1 MKENELLNVLK
12 EHEQEHIFEAYQKLD
27 DKGKEKLAA
36 QIERIDWSIV
46 EMAGH
51 KELSQERGKLEPL
64 SALEVTQIE
73 ENKAKYEEIGL
84 GAIRAG
90 KVGAVLLAGGQG
102 TRLGSDGPKGKYNIG
117 LTKEIYIFERL
128 IRNLM
133 DVTDKAGCFVPL
145 YVMTS
150 DKNHDETIAFFEEKN
165 YFGYPKEFVK
175 FFKQE
180 MAPSVDFQ
188 GKLYM
193 ESADSLSLSPNG
205 NGGWFYSMEVT
216 GVLKDVKAR
225 GVEWLNIFAVDNVLQ
240 RIADPVFV
248 GATIDSGCVS
258 GAKVV
263 RKADPEEKIGVLCL
277 EDGKPS
283 IVEYYEM
290 TEEII
295 NSREANGELS
305 YNFGVILN
313 YLFRVDQLE
322 EISSQKMAVHVVEK
336 KIPYIDEKGVLVK
349 PESPNGYKFELLVL
363 DMIHM
368 FDNCLSYEV
377 VRDYEFAPIKNK
389 TGVDSVESAR
399 ALLQKNGVEL

>member
-1 MKENELLNVLK
+1 MGENELLDVLK
-12 EHEQEHIFEAYQKLD
+12 EHGQEHIFEAYKKLD
-27 DKGKEKLAA
+27 EAGKEKLAG
-36 QIERIDWSIV
+36 QVEKIDWSIV
-46 EMAGH
+46 AMADH
-51 KELSQERGKLEPL
+51 EELKQERGKLEPL
-64 SALEVTQIE
+64 SALEVTEIE
-73 ENKAKYEEIGL
+73 ANKGKYEKIGL
-84 GAIRAG
+84 DAIKAG

-117 LTKEIYIFERL
+117 ITKDVYIFERL
-128 IRNLM
+128 IRNLT

-145 YVMTS
+145 YIMTS
-150 DKNHDETIAFFEEKN
+150 DKNNDETIAFFEEKD

-180 MAPSVDFQ
+180 MAPSVDFN

-205 NGGWFYSMEVT
+205 NGGWFYSMAVT

-248 GATIDSGCVS
+248 GATLDSGCVS

-263 RKADPEEKIGVLCL
+263 RKADPNEKVGVLCL

-313 YLFRVDQLE
+313 YLFRVDKLE
-322 EISSQKMAVHVVEK
+322 AIMNEKMPVHVVEK
-336 KIPYIDEKGVLVK
+336 KIPYINENGDYIK
-349 PESPNGYKFELLVL
+349 PETPNGYKFELLVL
-363 DMIHM
+363 DMIHLL
-368 FDNCLSYEV
+368 DDCLSFEV

-389 TGVDSVESAR
+389 TGVDSVESAQ
-399 ALLQKNGVEL
+399 ALLKKNGVEL

>member
-1 MKENELLNVLK
+1 M
-12 EHEQEHIFEAYQKLD
+12 
-27 DKGKEKLAA
+27 
-36 QIERIDWSIV
+36 
-46 EMAGH
+46 
-51 KELSQERGKLEPL
+51 
-64 SALEVTQIE
+64 
-73 ENKAKYEEIGL
+73 
-84 GAIRAG
+84 
-90 KVGAVLLAGGQG
+90 
-102 TRLGSDGPKGKYNIG
+102 
-117 LTKEIYIFERL
+117 
-128 IRNLM
+128 
-133 DVTDKAGCFVPL
+133 
-145 YVMTS
+145 
-150 DKNHDETIAFFEEKN
+150 
-165 YFGYPKEFVK
+165 
-175 FFKQE
+175 
-180 MAPSVDFQ
+180 
-188 GKLYM
+188 
-193 ESADSLSLSPNG
+193 
-205 NGGWFYSMEVT
+205 
-216 GVLKDVKAR
+216 
-225 GVEWLNIFAVDNVLQ
+225 
-240 RIADPVFV
+240 
-248 GATIDSGCVS
+248 
-258 GAKVV
+258 
-263 RKADPEEKIGVLCL
+263 LCL
-277 EDGKPS
+277 VDGKPS